1 MPASSSVT
9 LYRYSPATLDR
20 ETLQYLLVG
29 RQKLAESLLEE
40 IDQASGS
47 GTPRF
52 FLLVGPR
59 GIGKSHLMTLLYQR
73 IRDDL
78 AERIIPVKL
87 AEEEYSI
94 FRASDFFLRILEE
107 MGIGIADVI
116 ALKEDRLVRDVAV
129 DTLKEIASTEGKLIT
144 IFVENLHEHFN
155 QMDKHEIQALRAIFQ
170 QTNAFSVVASAPSV
184 FPGVSDHDEPFTI
197 SSGSFI
203 SRNSN
208 ALKSKS

>member
-59 GIGKSHLMTLLYQR
+59 GIGKSHLMTLFYQR

-78 AERIIPVKL
+78 
-87 AEEEYSI
+87 
-94 FRASDFFLRILEE
+94 
-107 MGIGIADVI
+107 
-116 ALKEDRLVRDVAV
+116 VR
-129 DTLKEIASTEGKLIT
+129 G
-144 IFVENLHEHFN
+144 
-155 QMDKHEIQALRAIFQ
+155 
-170 QTNAFSVVASAPSV
+170 
-184 FPGVSDHDEPFTI
+184 
-197 SSGSFI
+197 
-203 SRNSN
+203 
-208 ALKSKS
+208 